1 MARTKQ
7 LRQEENRLADLM
19 NIGVLTT
26 QFPIDQVKAILQATG
41 RSSKRI
47 RDLPAHAL
55 VYYIIALGLFRTV
68 NTQEV
73 LRVLLEGLNA
83 IGHIARKRS
92 KRSKKPGKPLRETA
106 GAPAISQARKRL
118 GVEPLKQL
126 YDQVVQPV
134 ATKKTEGAFY
144 RDWLVVAMDGFTL
157 EVPDT
162 AANRAE
168 FSRPESPSGEES
180 AYPRI
185 RGVGLVEVGTHVLFG
200 AALDSYAVGEITLAR
215 EVVPRLRKGML
226 CLADRYFPGYP
237 LWKQATQTGAELVW
251 RVRQNVG
258 FDTEQQLPD
267 GSWLGRFRP
276 GRKKKG
282 EPAEEPIPV
291 RVIEYRV
298 TGKPETIRL
307 VTSILDWRTAPA
319 QELAELYHERWE
331 FETALDEFKTHLRG
345 ARTVLRSQTPELV
358 RQEVYGILLAH
369 FALRGLMHQAALRGG
384 RDPDRISFTHTVNVV
399 RRTLP
404 RFADIS
410 PSEVETRS
418 RGRAR
423 RDPGGRRGPAAAPD
437 GEARGETQAEP
448 LPGAAPVGAVAQST
462 SADR

>member
-7 LRQEENRLADLM
+7 LRQDENRAADLM

-26 QFPIDQVKAILQATG
+26 QFPMEQVKAILEQTG
-41 RSSKRI
+41 RGSKRI
-47 RDLPAHAL
+47 RALPAHTL
-55 VYYIIALGLFRTV
+55 VYYVIALGLFRSV
-68 NTQEV
+68 NTPEV
-73 LRVLLEGLNA
+73 LRVLQEGMKE
-83 IGHIARKRS
+83 IGKPRRKRTKKARKEV
-92 KRSKKPGKPLRETA
+92 KTV
-106 GAPAISQARKRL
+106 GAPAISGARKRL

-134 ATKKTEGAFY
+134 ATQKTQGAFY
-144 RDWLVVAMDGFTL
+144 RKWHLVAMDGFTL

-162 AANRAE
+162 EANRGS
-168 FSRPESPSGEES
+168 FSRPESPSGGES

-200 AALDSYAVGEITLAR
+200 AALDSYAVGEITLAA

-251 RVRQNVG
+251 RVRKNIR
-258 FDTEQQLPD
+258 FAEEKRLPD
-267 GSWLGRFRP
+267 GSWISVFRAP
-276 GRKKKG
+276 RVKG
-282 EPAEEPIPV
+282 EPPGEAIPV
-291 RVIEYRV
+291 RVIEYRIN
-298 TGKPETIRL
+298 GKEEKIRII
-307 VTSILDWRTAPA
+307 TSILDWRAAPA
-319 QELAELYHERWE
+319 DELAELYHERWE

-358 RQEVYGILLAH
+358 KQEVYGILLAH

-384 RDPDRISFTHTVNVV
+384 RDPDRVSFTHTVNVV

-410 PSEVETRS
+410 PSGLETSS
-418 RGRAR
+418 RERAR
-423 RDPGGRRGPAAAPD
+423 RDPGGRRRTQTAPPS
-437 GEARGETQAEP
+437 EAWSETEAEP
-448 LPGAAPVGAVAQST
+448 VPSSAAL
-462 SADR
+462 

>member
-1 MARTKQ
+1 MARTKH

-26 QFPIDQVKAILQATG
+26 QFPMDQVQAILEQTG
-41 RSSKRI
+41 RGSKRI
-47 RDLPAHAL
+47 RDLPAHTL

-73 LRVLLEGLNA
+73 LRVLQEGMKEIKGPRRRQKNRS
-83 IGHIARKRS
+83 RK
-92 KRSKKPGKPLRETA
+92 KVKTA

-118 GVEPLKQL
+118 GVEPLQQL
-126 YDQVVQPV
+126 YEQVVQPV
-134 ATKKTEGAFY
+134 ATEKTEGAFY
-144 RDWLVVAMDGFTL
+144 RKWHLVAMDGFTL

-162 AANRAE
+162 EANRAT
-168 FSRPESPSGEES
+168 FSRPESPSGGES

-215 EVVPRLRKGML
+215 QVVPRLQKGML

-237 LWKQATQTGAELVW
+237 LWKQATGTGAELVW
-251 RVRQNVG
+251 RVREKIRFEV
-258 FDTEQQLPD
+258 EQRLPD
-267 GSWLGRFRP
+267 GSWISRFRP
-276 GRKKKG
+276 NREKG
-282 EPAEEPIPV
+282 KPLGDPIPV
-291 RVIEYRV
+291 RVIEYRIK
-298 TGKPETIRL
+298 GKEEAIRII
-307 VTSILDWRTAPA
+307 TSILDWRAAPA
-319 QELAELYHERWE
+319 DELAELYHERWE

-345 ARTVLRSQTPELV
+345 ARTVLRSQTSELV
-358 RQEVYGILLAH
+358 KQEVYGILLAH

-410 PSEVETRS
+410 PSGLEAAS
-418 RGRAR
+418 RGRAG
-423 RDPGGRRGPAAAPD
+423 RDLGGRRRQAAASEGQARSETETEPVPGPA
-437 GEARGETQAEP
+437 T
-448 LPGAAPVGAVAQST
+448 L
-462 SADR
+462 

>member
-26 QFPIDQVKAILQATG
+26 QFPIDQIKAILEQTG
-41 RSSKRI
+41 RGSKRN
-47 RDLPAHAL
+47 RALPAHTL
-55 VYYIIALGLFRTV
+55 IYYVIALGLFRTV
-68 NTQEV
+68 NTPEV
-73 LRVLLEGLNA
+73 LRVLQEGLQA
-83 IGHIARKRS
+83 IASR
-92 KRSKKPGKPLRETA
+92 PGKRAKKLIRPEKETV

-118 GVEPLKQL
+118 GAEPLKQL
-126 YDQVVQPV
+126 YAQVARPV
-134 ATKKTEGAFY
+134 ATEKTEGAFY
-144 RDWLVVAMDGFTL
+144 RRWRMVAMDGFTL

-168 FSRPESPSGEES
+168 FSRPESPSGGES

-215 EVVPRLRKGML
+215 EVVPHLRPGML

-251 RVRQNVG
+251 RVREKVG
-258 FDTEQQLPD
+258 FNPEQELPD
-267 GSWLGRFRP
+267 GSWLGSFRP

-282 EPAEEPIPV
+282 EPLEEPIAV
-291 RVIEYRV
+291 RVIQYRV
-298 TGKPETIRL
+298 KGKEETIRL
-307 VTSILDWRTAPA
+307 VTSILDWQAAPA
-319 QELAELYHERWE
+319 EELAELYHERWE

-384 RDPDRISFTHTVNVV
+384 RDPDRVSFTHTVNVV

-404 RFADIS
+404 RFAALS
-410 PSEVETRS
+410 PSGLESGS
-418 RGRAR
+418 RDGDG
-423 RDPGGRRGPAAAPD
+423 RDPGGRRRPTSAPD
-437 GEARGETQAEP
+437 GEARSKAETEP
-448 LPGAAPVGAVAQST
+448 LPGAAAI
-462 SADR
+462 